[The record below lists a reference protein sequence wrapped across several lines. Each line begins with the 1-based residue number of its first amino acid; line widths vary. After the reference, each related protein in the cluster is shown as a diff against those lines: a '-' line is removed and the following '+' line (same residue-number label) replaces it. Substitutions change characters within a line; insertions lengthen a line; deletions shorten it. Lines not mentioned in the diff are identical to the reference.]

1 VVLATGIFT
10 LIAFAVTHFVSS
22 NFIGAME
29 NLFETGAKGYPFG
42 IEPIVFFYTTL
53 TAKNLAVPLLAYLAL
68 LIGGIISI
76 APSLLVVTRNIFAW
90 SFDRILPA
98 TFSDV
103 DEKYHAPRKTILIVF
118 GIVVICTVIFLFGP
132 SSFTTFALSGSAG
145 QMITFVLV
153 AIAGI
158 FFKYRRPDLH
168 NSSPYRGTWLG
179 LSLFTWLGAASLVMF
194 GFYFYWLMTNAALGA
209 NAPIGIGAIVVI
221 PVLGGVIYAISY
233 LINRHRGID
242 LLAAQRE
249 LPPE

>member
-1 VVLATGIFT
+1 
-10 LIAFAVTHFVSS
+10 
-22 NFIGAME
+22 
-29 NLFETGAKGYPFG
+29 
-42 IEPIVFFYTTL
+42 
-53 TAKNLAVPLLAYLAL
+53 
-68 LIGGIISI
+68 
-76 APSLLVVTRNIFAW
+76 
-90 SFDRILPA
+90 
-98 TFSDV
+98 
-103 DEKYHAPRKTILIVF
+103 
-118 GIVVICTVIFLFGP
+118 
-132 SSFTTFALSGSAG
+132 
-145 QMITFVLV
+145 MITFVLV